1 MSKKIPYLKDFNKEG
16 VNFIFSFNLYVQVEK
31 LDPKDPVIADMKY
44 YDGWMVYPYDVDDR
58 LYGMAELDGHLILPG
73 WCYPEKP
80 NFNRLRHRIDRKRR
94 QMRNR
99 HPRPVRSTTI

>member
-1 MSKKIPYLKDFNKEG
+1 MSKKLFNRDFNRG
-16 VNFIFSFNLYVQVEK
+16 DVNYIFSFNLYVQFEK
-31 LDPKDPVIADMKY
+31 LDPQDSAVAEMKY
-44 YDGWMVYPYDVDDR
+44 YDGWMVYPYDTDDR

-80 NFNRLRHRIDRKRR
+80 NFNRLRHRTERKRQ

-99 HPRPVRSTTI
+99 YPRPQRSTTV

>member
-31 LDPKDPVIADMKY
+31 LDPQDVAYMKY

-80 NFNRLRHRIDRKRR
+80 NFNRLRHRIERKRQ
-94 QMRNR
+94 QMRTR

>member
-1 MSKKIPYLKDFNKEG
+1 MSKKLFNRDFNNMG
-16 VNFIFSFNLYVQVEK
+16 VNYIFSFNLYVQFEK
-31 LDPKDPVIADMKY
+31 LDPQDSAVAEMKY
-44 YDGWMVYPYDVDDR
+44 YDGWMVYPYDTDDR

-80 NFNRLRHRIDRKRR
+80 NFNRLRHRTERKRQ

-99 HPRPVRSTTI
+99 YPRPQRSTTV